1 MYRVSE
7 SQNISVELYIDVKIV
22 REQYEIEKYINY
34 KFVDTVIRFMACD
47 VLSEFKL
54 VNSFSRYSKM
64 AFRGTTEKYVLGLE
78 FQVCIHFVRRNR
90 TNLKYRSCG
99 ECAHNAY

>member
-1 MYRVSE
+1 M
-7 SQNISVELYIDVKIV
+7 

-34 KFVDTVIRFMACD
+34 KFVDTVIRLMACD

-64 AFRGTTEKYVLGLE
+64 AFRGTTEKYV
-78 FQVCIHFVRRNR
+78 
-90 TNLKYRSCG
+90 
-99 ECAHNAY
+99 